1 MSYIKTFTLR
11 QIKLQFST
19 CFSQILVSLLCYWFL
34 MRRSLLTLSY
44 YTFSRER
51 RAKCIQRQSG
61 WQDIQGHFRIQFHI
75 QETLKRVTL
84 PTFIIPS
91 HAVQILMWSFE
102 LSLCCVYYC
111 HFQHQDTWTNPGAG
125 VTCELR
131 GFCYIS
137 VQSTWARTGC
147 NGKTVAINECK
158 YKAVFFFH
166 HMFRRLECDWHPYFL
181 KLPIRLICVCV
192 PNHRIGTSKN
202 AP

>member
-1 MSYIKTFTLR
+1 MFVVLLISNETQFTHIIILYIFKR
-11 QIKLQFST
+11 ASCQMYPAS
-19 CFSQILVSLLCYWFL
+19 VW
-34 MRRSLLTLSY
+34 LTG
-44 YTFSRER
+44 
-51 RAKCIQRQSG
+51 C
-61 WQDIQGHFRIQFHI
+61 IQGHFRIQFHI

-111 HFQHQDTWTNPGAG
+111 HFQHQDTWTNPGAE

-158 YKAVFFFH
+158 YKVIFFFAICSEDLSVMGIH
-166 HMFRRLECDWHPYFL
+166 IL
-181 KLPIRLICVCV
+181 KKIT
-192 PNHRIGTSKN
+192 N
-202 AP
+202 